1 MKCPAQCWKK
11 QRMLENHDLLLTMPC
26 SAAASRQRKHTRV
39 SAGGTG
45 ALEKHCLVELVTIV
59 DGRAVRS
66 SQGKRNPNSSPSIGE
81 YDAEAL
87 LVTAAVR
94 QIWGLHRSQR
104 SDMMVYL
111 QTWSIVAVALF
122 EHAVRFEHVAPV
134 SKFEGSKFTRGVCAS
149 VKSPSRLAGVGTC
162 HACHALRQGPAE
174 SGPAK

>member
-66 SQGKRNPNSSPSIGE
+66 SQGKETPTVHQVLENMTRRPCWSLRRSVRYGDCIGPNVLI
-81 YDAEAL
+81 
-87 LVTAAVR
+87 
-94 QIWGLHRSQR
+94 
-104 SDMMVYL
+104 
-111 QTWSIVAVALF
+111 
-122 EHAVRFEHVAPV
+122 
-134 SKFEGSKFTRGVCAS
+134 
-149 VKSPSRLAGVGTC
+149 
-162 HACHALRQGPAE
+162 
-174 SGPAK
+174 